1 MSKVLEDM
9 RNEAFQEG
17 IQIGREKGIQIG
29 RQIGIPIGR
38 QMGIQIG
45 RQMGIQ
51 IGKRKGLIAVAKR
64 ILASGTLSLDEIA
77 NLLELSPDE
86 MKRLQAE

>member
-29 RQIGIPIGR
+29 RQIGIPIG
-38 QMGIQIG
+38 
-45 RQMGIQ
+45 
-51 IGKRKGLIAVAKR
+51 KRKGLIAVAKR

-77 NLLELSPDE
+77 NLLELSPDK

>member
-17 IQIGREKGIQIG
+17 IQIGGEKGIQ
-29 RQIGIPIGR
+29 IGR

>member
-17 IQIGREKGIQIG
+17 IQIGREKGI
-29 RQIGIPIGR
+29 P
-38 QMGIQIG
+38 IG

-77 NLLELSPDE
+77 NLFELSPDE